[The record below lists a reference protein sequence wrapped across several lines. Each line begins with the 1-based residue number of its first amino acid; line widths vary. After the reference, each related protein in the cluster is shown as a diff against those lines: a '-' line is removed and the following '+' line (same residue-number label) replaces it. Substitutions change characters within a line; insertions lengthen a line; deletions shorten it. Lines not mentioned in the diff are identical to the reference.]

1 MRKKTVRHVKQLVGK
16 KLIALMML
24 AGAIAISGAAHSET
38 KAGHGD
44 KAASAVKERIV
55 PVGKTCLAGEPC
67 AAAVAAA
74 ASGPKSGKDV
84 YASACGTCHASGLMS
99 APKLGSSA
107 DWGPRVA
114 KGLDKLYSNAI
125 GGVNSMPP
133 KGACAACSDD
143 DIKAAVKYMV
153 DGSK

>member
-1 MRKKTVRHVKQLVGK
+1 VGQFKQLLGK
-16 KLIALMML
+16 QLIALML
-24 AGAIAISGAAHSET
+24 VVGAFAISGTAHSET
-38 KAGHGD
+38 KAGHGQN
-44 KAASAVKERIV
+44 KAASDVKERIV
-55 PVGKTCLAGEPC
+55 PVGKTCMAGEPC

-84 YASACGTCHASGLMS
+84 YAGACGTCHTSGLMG
-99 APKLGSSA
+99 APKFGSAA
-107 DWGPRVA
+107 DWGVRVT
-114 KGLDKLYSNAI
+114 KGLDTLYTHAI
-125 GGVNSMPP
+125 SGFNSMPP